1 MKDKNL
7 IKISRW
13 VKLDK
18 EGIPTT
24 IVKEFFEMEVL
35 GKKYKD
41 NKSALIEYLDIFLMI
56 KEGKRNPKKMKVV
69 NYIVS
74 ETYKNNSFTF
84 IITVNELAEIC
95 EVAKQTSLHTLQ
107 FMESIGLINRRS
119 GSLTLVPERAK
130 ELIEASKQIQIYLT
144 K

>member
-69 NYIVS
+69 NYIIS